1 MKNTTLQL
9 AQTLTFHR
17 PRLNRKIKAPSNTG
31 SKSLDLLQNTE
42 LKNIPNGK
50 HFNKN
55 PTAYGKPY

>member
-1 MKNTTLQL
+1 MKNSTLQL
-9 AQTLTFHR
+9 AQNLTFHR
-17 PRLNRKIKAPSNTG
+17 PSLNRKIKAPTNTG
-31 SKSLDLLQNTE
+31 PKSFNILQNTE